1 MLGKMLIHGLLA
13 AALIGSA
20 AAVYA
25 QAGDVTQTTAMDA
38 QGQPQAKMAAT
49 EPDKAQADNG
59 YLRPTAF
66 WSGDHDRDRDR
77 GHGRHDRKRKH
88 DHDDD
93 DD

>member
-25 QAGDVTQTTAMDA
+25 QAGDVTQDA
-38 QGQPQAKMAAT
+38 QGQPQAKVGAT

-66 WSGDHDRDRDR
+66 WSGDHDRKR
-77 GHGRHDRKRKH
+77 GHDRHDRKRKH